1 MIEEFVAIVPKAKRQ
16 IFLSKK
22 GEELGKYVL
31 TVANKYL
38 ITIKSKISIIEL
50 DELKQIITEKI
61 RVNDHNCFY
70 EISQKNKTCI
80 AFSNTNVINNG
91 SIQNNEEIKD
101 GELIFAELET
111 YLDEA

>member
-1 MIEEFVAIVPKAKRQ
+1 MEEIYTCSHCSQSKA
-16 IFLSKK
+16 
-22 GEELGKYVL
+22 
-31 TVANKYL
+31 ANFSY
-38 ITIKSKISIIEL
+38 KISIIEL